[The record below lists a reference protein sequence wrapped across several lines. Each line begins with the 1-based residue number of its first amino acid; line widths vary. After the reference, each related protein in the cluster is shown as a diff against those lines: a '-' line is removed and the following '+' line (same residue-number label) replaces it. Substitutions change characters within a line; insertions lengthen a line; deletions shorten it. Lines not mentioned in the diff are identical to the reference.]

1 MRKNT
6 SHLRTYRASFAKL
19 LIQAANWLAPEQA
32 KNLTSP
38 IKHPSAIN
46 APAAKVAQNTI
57 DTSLPQQS
65 VMTHPR
71 QSLVEAHVTLSELKK
86 VFEGHEWAKLM
97 RNARDGGASSIMACQ
112 VLAKTAKLLEF
123 GFKHVVDMMNASD
136 EVRDASR
143 RLATI
148 SEDIKQIS
156 NHSRI
161 VSINASIEANRA
173 GEHGRTFQIVSQQM
187 TDLAEDVRQLTVSM
201 DSSLMGVNDKIE
213 INRSLCGKVGKLFT
227 NMNSELEE
235 FRKLMM
241 RVEELSIIQ
250 IEQLKKLEIDL
261 VQEREAFKV
270 TSYQRDISIAEN

>member
-1 MRKNT
+1 MQIEAFNLST
-6 SHLRTYRASFAKL
+6 FRASLAEL
-19 LIQAANWLAPEQA
+19 LVQVASWLAPEQVR
-32 KNLTSP
+32 KRETSKTIVTP
-38 IKHPSAIN
+38 TQIPQITQASEAILAN
-46 APAAKVAQNTI
+46 DSI
-57 DTSLPQQS
+57 DSGITSQKPVSDIYQPLE
-65 VMTHPR
+65 
-71 QSLVEAHVTLSELKK
+71 EAHITINELKSL
-86 VFEGHEWAKLM
+86 FEGHDWSKLM
-97 RNARDGGASSIMACQ
+97 RNASDGGASSIMACQ

-201 DSSLMGVNDKIE
+201 DSSLIGVNDKIE
-213 INRSLCGKVGKLFT
+213 LNRGLCGKVGKLFT

-241 RVEELSIIQ
+241 RVEELSIVQ
-250 IEQLKKLEIDL
+250 IEQLKKLESNL
-261 VQEREAFKV
+261 VNR
-270 TSYQRDISIAEN
+270 TR